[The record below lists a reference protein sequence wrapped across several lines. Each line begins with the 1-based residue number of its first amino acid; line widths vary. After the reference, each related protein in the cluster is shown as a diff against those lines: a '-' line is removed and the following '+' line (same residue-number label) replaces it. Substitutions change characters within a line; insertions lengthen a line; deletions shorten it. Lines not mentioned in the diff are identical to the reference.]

1 MKKNV
6 WSMTFFNVWRM
17 TFSTSSLFFYTGFLT
32 FTGIGIRSQEYAWVV
47 VVLLP
52 VKSALNPLI
61 YMFSEIL
68 KWITRKP
75 QVSFMLLWRVFYFVQ
90 GAKFVKKKKKA
101 QKKVRLNTMFG
112 AKDYREESRSSLFP
126 SHNHIHITCKLVI
139 CTKKKKYLKSFHVW
153 WNIHFYRVNTQQ
165 IKIESNTSCF
175 LYINSFMDTCTLN

>member
-1 MKKNV
+1 
-6 WSMTFFNVWRM
+6 MTFC
-17 TFSTSSLFFYTGFLT
+17 STSSLFFYTGFLT

-75 QVSFMLLWRVFYFVQ
+75 QVSFM
-90 GAKFVKKKKKA
+90 AVKSILFCSGSEVCKKA

-112 AKDYREESRSSLFP
+112 AKDYREESRSSLFL

-139 CTKKKKYLKSFHVW
+139 CTIISEVLSRLLK
-153 WNIHFYRVNTQQ
+153 HF
-165 IKIESNTSCF
+165 
-175 LYINSFMDTCTLN
+175 L

>member
-6 WSMTFFNVWRM
+6 WSMTFFNVWM
-17 TFSTSSLFFYTGFLT
+17 TFCSTSSLFFYTGFLT
-32 FTGIGIRSQEYAWVV
+32 FTGIGVRSQEYAWVV

-90 GAKFVKKKKKA
+90 GAKFVKKA
-101 QKKVRLNTMFG
+101 QTKVRLNTMFG
-112 AKDYREESRSSLFP
+112 AKDYREESRSSLFL

-139 CTKKKKYLKSFHVW
+139 CTIKKKIIWSPFTFGETFFIGSIHSKLKLQVTHLAFFISTVSWIHVP
-153 WNIHFYRVNTQQ
+153 
-165 IKIESNTSCF
+165 
-175 LYINSFMDTCTLN
+175 

>member
-6 WSMTFFNVWRM
+6 WSMTFFNVLRM
-17 TFSTSSLFFYTGFLT
+17 TFCSTSSLFFYTGFLT
-32 FTGIGIRSQEYAWVV
+32 FTGIGVRSQEYAWVV

-90 GAKFVKKKKKA
+90 GSEVCKKA

-112 AKDYREESRSSLFP
+112 AKDYREESRSSLFL
-126 SHNHIHITCKLVI
+126 SHNHIHITFKLVI
-139 CTKKKKYLKSFHVW
+139 CTIKEKYIRSPFTFGETFFIRSVHSKLKLQVTHLVFFISTVSWIHVP
-153 WNIHFYRVNTQQ
+153 
-165 IKIESNTSCF
+165 
-175 LYINSFMDTCTLN
+175 